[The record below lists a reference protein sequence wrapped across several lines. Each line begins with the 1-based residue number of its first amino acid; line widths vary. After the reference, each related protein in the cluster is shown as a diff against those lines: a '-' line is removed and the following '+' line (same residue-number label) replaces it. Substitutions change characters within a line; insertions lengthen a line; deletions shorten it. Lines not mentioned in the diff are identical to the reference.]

1 MFYIFLTILNILFV
15 GLYFFPLIFNQTP
28 LYETHDLEIT
38 EYLFIYVIIS
48 LKISLIY
55 IFISKKIYHLFQL
68 KTYIINSF
76 ILIVTILMIF
86 IILKVVKIKT
96 HDLLNHYLFYSN
108 VFTFIFYSFNLI
120 MIHISNIILKQRNV
134 KMIRKL
140 SIFEDEVESL
150 YNFVKSFKSHEYNL
164 YEYQNLMKY
173 VNSYIVEKNN
183 KILASL
189 NIIQLDTI
197 YILFDFFSYDIHDLD
212 LLIQFLL
219 RHLNKNITMLIV
231 DFPENHLNLEYVNI
245 MHDRILHILNTK
257 EQWIDSQI
265 INPNESLFFTI
276 NEYLKT
282 EHYNDYIL
290 KKFYNNFIHNFM
302 DHKISKFE
310 KMTLQ

>member
-38 EYLFIYVIIS
+38 EYIFIYVIIS

-68 KTYIINSF
+68 KTYIINFF
-76 ILIVTILMIF
+76 ILIVSILLIF
-86 IILKVVKIKT
+86 IILKVVNIKT

-108 VFTFIFYSFNLI
+108 VFTFIFYSFNFV

-140 SIFEDEVESL
+140 SIFEDEVENL

-173 VNSYIVEKNN
+173 VNSFIVEKNN
-183 KILASL
+183 KILASINL
-189 NIIQLDTI
+189 IQIDTI
-197 YILFDFFSYDIHDLD
+197 YIVFDFFSYDVDDLY
-212 LLIQFLL
+212 LLIHYILK
-219 RHLNKNITMLIV
+219 HLNKNITMLIF
-231 DFPENHLNLEYVNI
+231 DFPNNYSYIENENLIHQHILEILNLQE
-245 MHDRILHILNTK
+245 H
-257 EQWIDSQI
+257 WIDSEN
-265 INPNESLFFTI
+265 INTNESLLFFI
-276 NEYLKT
+276 NEYINT
-282 EHYNDYIL
+282 ENYNDYIL
-290 KKFYNNFIHNFM
+290 KKFYNNLLHNFM
-302 DHKISKFE
+302 EHKISKFK
-310 KMTLQ
+310 KMSLQ